1 MVLFIVSA
9 AFVPLTT
16 TILVDYLG
24 IELLTSSFGIL
35 TTTRGLSTV
44 IGPPIA
50 GKAADNPLSV
60 SVPPIICLL
69 RNFQ

>member
-1 MVLFIVSA
+1 MKVLFIVPA
-9 AFVPLTT
+9 ALVPLTT

-35 TTTRGLSTV
+35 TTARGLSTV

-50 GKAADNPLSV
+50 GKAADNLHSLFV
-60 SVPPIICLL
+60 L
-69 RNFQ
+69 